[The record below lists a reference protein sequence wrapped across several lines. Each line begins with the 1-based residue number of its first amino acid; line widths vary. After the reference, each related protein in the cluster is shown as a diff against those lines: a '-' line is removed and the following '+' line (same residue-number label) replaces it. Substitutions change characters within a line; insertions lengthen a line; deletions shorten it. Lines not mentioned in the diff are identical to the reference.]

1 MPATLSKLSRCT
13 WDAVFKRVP
22 MFDFQRDLL
31 AYWSFIFIGN
41 VQSLSKIKRITRSNG
56 RAVMAL
62 ASGAHQD

>member
-22 MFDFQRDLL
+22 MFDLQRDPLV
-31 AYWSFIFIGN
+31 YRSFIFIMD
-41 VQSLSKIKRITRSNG
+41 VYSLSKINRITRSNG